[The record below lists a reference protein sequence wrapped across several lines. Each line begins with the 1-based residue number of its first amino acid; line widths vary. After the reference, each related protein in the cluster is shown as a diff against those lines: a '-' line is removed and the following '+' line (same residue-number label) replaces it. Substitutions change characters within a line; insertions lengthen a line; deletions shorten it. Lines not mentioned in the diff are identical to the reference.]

1 MKGCKLK
8 YILKAIKY
16 QKKKVLANI
25 LLLLLVKG
33 GFLKSASRVHLNFD
47 HAFNFPFRKQPENT
61 VTPEVTPRYL
71 GVMNLCGCLNNCD
84 KLT

>member
-1 MKGCKLK
+1 MEGCKLK

-16 QKKKVLANI
+16 QKKKVLANT

-61 VTPEVTPRYL
+61 VTPRYF
-71 GVMNLCGCLNNCD
+71 GVMNLCGCSNNCD
-84 KLT
+84 ELT